1 MADKPEETSDYQ
13 HIWLRYATQFNEGG
27 RTYTVEMGIPVPL
40 GASNETREQLIHEAE
55 VGMDQLSAHVE
66 KLIAQV
72 IQRNQSSSV
81 GKQMEPKSTSPAPK
95 PVAPPA
101 PQPPSKP
108 VNGSTPVTAS
118 SLPPKGTSQ
127 PSQQGVP
134 SAQTQP
140 VPGKEIQVPP
150 TRPQIGGSMPVTPG
164 MISDAS
170 GNLSRPQFIQYI
182 RDSLGL
188 NPRQAMDLL
197 KVRTLDGINLREAL
211 NELQRLVLQEGT
223 TTAAPAQ
230 TVPNSKPREAAPTQP
245 EDQPTKPAV
254 PVQPTTT
261 AARPASSSAPATSKP
276 PVPPPPVKVPAP
288 EVEHG
293 PVRESPVPYA
303 FDEELDLDDEENED
317 EGQSEP
323 MGLTTAD
330 RVLAKGV
337 LTRLRDARGSNTAS
351 PSRLKVLQNLMGSQ
365 LSEKQLQHLIDGV
378 WGVTSL
384 KELKVDQVE
393 ALIFWAKEDDFMNEA
408 DLVLALIQEEQY
420 ARSDR

>member
-1 MADKPEETSDYQ
+1 MADKPEETGDHQ
-13 HIWLRYATQFNEGG
+13 HIWLRYATQFNAGG
-27 RTYTVEMGIPVPL
+27 RTYTVEMGIPIPL
-40 GASNETREQLIHEAE
+40 GASNETREQLIREAE
-55 VGMDQLSAHVE
+55 GGMDQLSARVE
-66 KLIAQV
+66 TLIAQV
-72 IQRNQSSSV
+72 IQRNQSSSA
-81 GKQMEPKSTSPAPK
+81 GKQVEPKSTSPAPK

-118 SLPPKGTSQ
+118 SLPPKDTSL

-140 VPGKEIQVPP
+140 VSGKEIQVPP

-170 GNLSRPQFIQYI
+170 GYLSRPQFLQYI

-188 NPRQAMDLL
+188 NPKQAMDLL
-197 KVRTLDGINLREAL
+197 KVRTLDGVNLREAL

-230 TVPNSKPREAAPTQP
+230 AVPNSKPREAAPIQP
-245 EDQPTKPAV
+245 EDRPTKPA
-254 PVQPTTT
+254 P
-261 AARPASSSAPATSKP
+261 RPASNSAPVAPKP
-276 PVPPPPVKVPAP
+276 PAPPPAPPTPVKVPAP
-288 EVEHG
+288 EVENG
-293 PVRESPVPYA
+293 PVRESPVPYV

-351 PSRLKVLQNLMGSQ
+351 PSRLKVLQRLMVSQ

-378 WGVTSL
+378 WGVTSIE
-384 KELKVDQVE
+384 ELKVDQVE
-393 ALIFWAKEDDFMNEA
+393 ALISWAKEDDFMNEA
-408 DLVLALIQEEQY
+408 GLVLALIREEQY